1 MGMVKGGQPLPFGHS
16 AEAAVDIE
24 GLVVGAYAIALYSKL
39 IEKISCLKI
48 TSENYAK
55 KTTLMEQKI
64 MRTRKMPGKA
74 GTSNPTH
81 LRSRG
86 RMDGWMWIRT
96 VTTWK

>member
-1 MGMVKGGQPLPFGHS
+1 MGMVKGSQPLPFGHS

-24 GLVVGAYAIALYSKL
+24 GLVVGVYTIALYMKL
-39 IEKISCLKI
+39 IEEISCLKI

-55 KTTLMEQKI
+55 KTISMRQKM

-81 LRSRG
+81 QRSRG
-86 RMDGWMWIRT
+86 RMDGWM
-96 VTTWK
+96 